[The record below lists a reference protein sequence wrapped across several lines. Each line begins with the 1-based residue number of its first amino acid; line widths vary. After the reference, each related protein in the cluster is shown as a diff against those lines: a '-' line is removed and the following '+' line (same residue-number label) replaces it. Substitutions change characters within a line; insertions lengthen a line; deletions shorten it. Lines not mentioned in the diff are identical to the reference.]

1 MKSYGNLTSS
11 SLEAASLADNKA
23 MGFPSGFRFFK
34 SQAPG
39 LTSGVPR
46 RTALNRYP
54 QQPGKSTFLLN
65 SCHLLRCSNR

>member
-23 MGFPSGFRFFK
+23 VGFLSGFKFFK
-34 SQAPG
+34 SQARG

-46 RTALNRYP
+46 RTALD
-54 QQPGKSTFLLN
+54 
-65 SCHLLRCSNR
+65 